1 MAKKARTSYAPE
13 LKAEVIRLIQDKS
26 LTIAQASEQYGIPAP
41 TIYAWIPKNG
51 LKKLSRKQL
60 QAIQSQKIPPCPHL
74 SNVSRAIE
82 SKLVATAMADGFE
95 DRDFCKLCRKHS
107 VQVDD
112 VRQIVD
118 WGNKYGGQG
127 LGFTGALEVSVSA
140 LQQQIKELS
149 DTVAG
154 QQAIISEM
162 GKSKDRQLSALAQY
176 AELVLSKKAK
186 VIYKEKE

>member
-41 TIYAWIPKNG
+41 TIYAWVPKNG

-82 SKLVATAMADGFE
+82 TKLVATAMADGFE
-95 DRDFCKLCRKHS
+95 DRDFCELCRKHS

-162 GKSKDRQLSALAQY
+162 GKSKDRQISALAQY

-186 VIYKEKE
+186 VIYKE